1 MEKIINFIKS
11 VRAEWFKIVWPT
23 RENVI
28 RTTGLLLLFSGLS
41 ALFFMII
48 DSILAKIFGWIFQF

>member
-48 DSILAKIFGWIFQF
+48 DSILAKIFG